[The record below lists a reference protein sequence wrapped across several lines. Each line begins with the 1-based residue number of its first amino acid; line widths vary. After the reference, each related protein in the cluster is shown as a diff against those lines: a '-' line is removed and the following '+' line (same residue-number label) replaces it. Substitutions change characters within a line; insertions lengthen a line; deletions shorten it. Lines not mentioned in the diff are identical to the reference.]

1 MTITSFMFV
10 SLQLTTLKINDKIMK
25 KKIYF
30 RNIVMLFKTRFKKRI
45 EHLEDKKIA

>member
-10 SLQLTTLKINDKIMK
+10 SLQLTTLTINDKIMK
-25 KKIYF
+25 KKYF
-30 RNIVMLFKTRFKKRI
+30 RNIVLLFKTRFKKRI